1 LLEKYI
7 LIGKMYLIISLQLIW
22 EIFSSQFLV
31 GVGIVVAENVKV
43 RATVSVE
50 RTPKST

>member
-1 LLEKYI
+1 
-7 LIGKMYLIISLQLIW
+7 MYLIISLQLIW

-31 GVGIVVAENVKV
+31 VVGIAAENVKV